1 MVWLNTVTGRPSVH
15 VDELRSRVGRGL
27 AGVSVKLSAL
37 GYDEVRALCQW
48 ANPDATDEHLG
59 RLARRI
65 EVDSGGL
72 PLLAVEL
79 LHAVAAG
86 LELTE
91 SQATWPQPLRTLDQT
106 LPADL
111 PDAAVGA
118 IRVGFRKLSTDA
130 QKVLQVAAI
139 VGGRN
144 GAERLGRGSGV

>member
-1 MVWLNTVTGRPSVH
+1 M
-15 VDELRSRVGRGL
+15 
-27 AGVSVKLSAL
+27 
-37 GYDEVRALCQW
+37 
-48 ANPDATDEHLG
+48 
-59 RLARRI
+59 
-65 EVDSGGL
+65 
-72 PLLAVEL
+72 LAVEL
-79 LHAVAAG
+79 LHAVAVG

-91 SQATWPQPLRTLDQT
+91 SQASWPKPLRTLDHT

-144 GAERLGRGSGV
+144 GAERLGRGSGISGEALAVALDELEWDRWLAAEHRGYSFVARIVRDVVVRDMVTAGQRERVSQAL